1 LCYTCIRLCIREE
14 CSMPLVV
21 RLDPE
26 LEAGL
31 RRVSAEERLSQAEI
45 VRRLIRERLMHRARR
60 KTAFEIAEALGVVGM
75 DRDPRTDVARNHSKY
90 VKRAVRGKRSA

>member
-1 LCYTCIRLCIREE
+1 
-14 CSMPLVV
+14 MPLVV

-45 VRRLIRERLMHRARR
+45 VRRLIRERLAPRARR
-60 KTAFEIAEALGVVGM
+60 KTAFEIAEALGVVGI
-75 DRDPRTDVARNHSKY
+75 DRDPRTDVAKNHSKY
-90 VKRAVRGKRSA
+90 VKRAVRGKRTA

>member
-1 LCYTCIRLCIREE
+1 
-14 CSMPLVV
+14 MPLVV

-31 RRVSAEERLSQAEI
+31 RRVSAEEHLSQAEI